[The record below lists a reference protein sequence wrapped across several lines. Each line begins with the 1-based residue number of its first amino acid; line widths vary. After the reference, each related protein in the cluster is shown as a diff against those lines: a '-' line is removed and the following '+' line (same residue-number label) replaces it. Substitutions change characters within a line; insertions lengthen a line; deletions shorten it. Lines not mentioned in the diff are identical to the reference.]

1 MVVFCIDRERT
12 VCYYS
17 SRHIRQT
24 KFRKASEA
32 GRHTSVYPAKATGKE
47 DGRMFNVIKRDGEVA
62 AFQLSKITQAIE
74 KAFQA
79 QEKQYTP
86 DMMEMLGLRVTADFQ
101 NKIKKDQ
108 VSVED
113 IQDSV
118 ENVLIQ
124 CGYSEVAKA
133 YILYRKQRE
142 KVRNMKST
150 ILDYKEIVNSYVKVE
165 DWRVKEN
172 STVTYSVGGLIL
184 SNSGAVTANYWLSEI
199 YDKEIADAHRNADI
213 HIHDLSMLTGYC
225 AGWSLKQLIKEGLG
239 GIEGKIT
246 SAPAKHLSVLCNQM
260 VNFLGIMQN
269 EWAGAQAFSSFDTY
283 LAPFVKADHLT
294 YPEVKKCIEAF
305 IYGVNTPSRWGTQA
319 PFSNITLDWTVPD
332 DLAELPA
339 IVGGKEMDFKYKDC
353 KKEMDMVNKAFI
365 ETMIEGDANGRGFQ
379 YPIPTYSITKEFD
392 WSDTEN
398 NRLLFEMTSKYG
410 TPYFSNYINS
420 DMQPSDVRSMCC
432 RLRLDLR
439 ELRKKTGG
447 YFGSGEST
455 GSVGVVTINMP
466 RIAYLAQDEEEFY
479 ERLDRLMDIS
489 ARSLHIKREVIGKL
503 LDEGLY
509 PYTKRYLGSFDNHFS
524 TIGLV
529 GMNEAGLN
537 ARWLRA
543 DMADEKTQKFT
554 KDVLNHM
561 RERLSDYQEEYGE
574 LYNLEATPAESTA
587 YRLAKHDKKHYP
599 DIITAGHEGDTPY
612 YTNSSHL
619 PVDYT
624 SDIFDALD
632 VQDELQTLYTSGTV
646 FHAFLGEK
654 LPDWKAAA
662 TLVRKIAENYR
673 LPYYTLSPTYSVCK
687 EHGYI
692 AGEHFTCPTCGKKA
706 EVYSRI
712 TGYYRPVQNWNDGK
726 AQEYKNRTVYDILHS
741 GAPAAKPVSTVK
753 QEEQPAVGGKHATRT
768 MVTMTKDD
776 VKIQHPDTVKYLFTT
791 STCPNCKIAKKM
803 LAEAEEEYQLID
815 AEKNP
820 ELVSRYGIMQAPTL
834 VVIEGDET
842 KKYVNAS
849 NIQKYVEENE

>member
-1 MVVFCIDRERT
+1 
-12 VCYYS
+12 
-17 SRHIRQT
+17 
-24 KFRKASEA
+24 
-32 GRHTSVYPAKATGKE
+32 
-47 DGRMFNVIKRDGEVA
+47 MFNVIKRDGEVA

-101 NKIKKDQ
+101 KKIKKDQ

-283 LAPFVKADHLT
+283 LAPFVKTDHLT

-353 KKEMDMVNKAFI
+353 KQEMDMVNKAFI

-466 RIAYLAQDEEEFY
+466 RIAYLSQDEDEFY
-479 ERLDRLMDIS
+479 QRLDRLMDIS

-726 AQEYKNRTVYDILHS
+726 AQEYKNRTVYDILHF
-741 GAPAAKPVSTVK
+741 GAPAEKPVEAVK
-753 QEEQPAVGGKHATRT
+753 EERPAMGGKHPTRT

-776 VKIQHPDTVKYLFTT
+776 VKIQHPDSVKYLFTT
-791 STCPNCKIAKKM
+791 STCPNCKIAKQM

>member
-1 MVVFCIDRERT
+1 
-12 VCYYS
+12 
-17 SRHIRQT
+17 
-24 KFRKASEA
+24 
-32 GRHTSVYPAKATGKE
+32 
-47 DGRMFNVIKRDGEVA
+47 MFQVIKRDG
-62 AFQLSKITQAIE
+62 SKADFTLTKINDAIM
-74 KAFQA
+74 KAFTATQMSYNNDIIDLLA
-79 QEKQYTP
+79 
-86 DMMEMLGLRVTADFQ
+86 LRVTADFQ
-101 NKIKKDQ
+101 KKVENDEIH
-108 VSVED
+108 VED

-118 ENVLIQ
+118 ERVLGQ
-124 CGYSEVAKA
+124 TGYEEVAKA

-142 KVRNMKST
+142 KMRAMKST
-150 ILDYKEIVNSYVKVE
+150 ILDYKDVVNSYVKVE

-199 YDKEIADAHRNADI
+199 YDEEIAEAHRNADI

-239 GIEGKIT
+239 GITGKIT
-246 SAPAKHLSVLCNQM
+246 SAPARHLSVLCNQM

-283 LAPFVKADHLT
+283 LAPFVKVDHLS

-339 IVGGKEMDFKYKDC
+339 LVGGVEMDFKYKDC

-365 ETMIEGDANGRGFQ
+365 ETMIEGDSNGRGFQ
-379 YPIPTYSITKEFD
+379 YPIPTYSITKDFD

-398 NRLLFEMTSKYG
+398 NRLLFEMTAKYG

-447 YFGSGEST
+447 FFGSGEST

-466 RIAYLAQDEEEFY
+466 RIAYLSANKDEFY
-479 ERLDRLMDIS
+479 ARLNHMMDIA
-489 ARSLHIKREVIGKL
+489 ARSLKIKRGVITKL
-503 LDEGLY
+503 LNEGLY
-509 PYTKRYLGSFDNHFS
+509 PYTKRYLGTFENHFS
-524 TIGLV
+524 TIGLI
-529 GMNEAGLN
+529 GMNEVGLN
-537 ARWLRA
+537 ANWLRA
-543 DMADEKTQKFT
+543 DMSDPRTQEFT
-554 KDVLNHM
+554 KEVLNHM
-561 RERLSDYQEEYGE
+561 RERLSDYQEQYGD
-574 LYNLEATPAESTA
+574 LYNLEATPAESTT
-587 YRLAKHDKKHYP
+587 YRLAKHDRKRWPGIK
-599 DIITAGHEGDTPY
+599 TAGKPGDTPY

-624 SDIFDALD
+624 VDIFDALD
-632 VQDELQTLYTSGTV
+632 IQDELQTLYTSGTV

-662 TLVRKIAENYR
+662 SLVRTIASNYK
-673 LPYYTLSPTYSVCK
+673 LPYYTLSPTYSICK
-687 EHGYI
+687 EHGYL
-692 AGEHFTCPTCGKKA
+692 AGEVKVCPHCGAKT

-726 AQEYKNRTVYDILHS
+726 LQEYANRTEYDIDHS
-741 GAPAAKPVSTVK
+741 SLKRPTRSVVTLSNFAEDVEVK
-753 QEEQPAVGGKHATRT
+753 VEQPQ
-768 MVTMTKDD
+768 D
-776 VKIQHPDTVKYLFTT
+776 IKYLFTT
-791 STCPNCKIAKKM
+791 KTCPNCKLVK
-803 LAEAEEEYQLID
+803 EYLKNVPYVTID
-815 AEKNP
+815 AEENM
-820 ELVSRYGIMQAPTL
+820 ELARRYGVMQAPTL
-834 VVIEGDET
+834 VVVNGDSH

-849 NIQKYVEENE
+849 NIKKYVDQLTLVGVE

>member
-1 MVVFCIDRERT
+1 
-12 VCYYS
+12 
-17 SRHIRQT
+17 
-24 KFRKASEA
+24 
-32 GRHTSVYPAKATGKE
+32 
-47 DGRMFNVIKRDGEVA
+47 MFQVIKRDG
-62 AFQLSKITQAIE
+62 SKSDFTLTKINDAIM
-74 KAFQA
+74 KAFTATQMSYNNDIIDLLA
-79 QEKQYTP
+79 
-86 DMMEMLGLRVTADFQ
+86 LRVTADFQ
-101 NKIKKDQ
+101 KKVENDEIH
-108 VSVED
+108 VED

-118 ENVLIQ
+118 ERVLGQ
-124 CGYSEVAKA
+124 AGYEEVAKA

-142 KVRNMKST
+142 KMRAMKST
-150 ILDYKEIVNSYVKVE
+150 ILDYKDVVNSYVKVE

-199 YDKEIADAHRNADI
+199 YDEEIAEAHRNADI

-239 GIEGKIT
+239 GITGKIT
-246 SAPAKHLSVLCNQM
+246 SAPARHLSVLCNQM

-283 LAPFVKADHLT
+283 LAPFVKVDNLS

-339 IVGGKEMDFKYKDC
+339 LVGGVEMDFKYKDC

-365 ETMIEGDANGRGFQ
+365 ETMIEGDSNGRGFQ
-379 YPIPTYSITKEFD
+379 YPIPTYSITKDFD

-398 NRLLFEMTSKYG
+398 NRLLFEMTAKYG

-447 YFGSGEST
+447 FFGSGEST

-466 RIAYLAQDEEEFY
+466 RIAYLSANKDEFY
-479 ERLDRLMDIS
+479 ARLNHMMDIA
-489 ARSLHIKREVIGKL
+489 ARSLKIKRGVITKL
-503 LDEGLY
+503 LNEGLY
-509 PYTKRYLGSFDNHFS
+509 PYTKRYLGTFENHFS
-524 TIGLV
+524 TIGLI
-529 GMNEAGLN
+529 GMNEVGLN
-537 ARWLRA
+537 ANWLRA
-543 DMADEKTQKFT
+543 DMSDPRTQEFT
-554 KDVLNHM
+554 KEVLNHM
-561 RERLSDYQEEYGE
+561 RERLSDYQEQYGD
-574 LYNLEATPAESTA
+574 LYNLEATPAESTT
-587 YRLAKHDKKHYP
+587 YRLAKHDRKRWPGIK
-599 DIITAGHEGDTPY
+599 TAGKPGDTPY

-624 SDIFDALD
+624 VDIFDALD
-632 VQDELQTLYTSGTV
+632 IQDELQTLYTSGTV

-662 TLVRKIAENYR
+662 SLVRTIASNYK
-673 LPYYTLSPTYSVCK
+673 LPYYTLSPTYSICK
-687 EHGYI
+687 EHGYL
-692 AGEHFTCPTCGKKA
+692 AGEVKVCPHCGAKT

-726 AQEYKNRTVYDILHS
+726 LQEYANRTEYDIVHS
-741 GAPAAKPVSTVK
+741 SLKRPTRSVVTLSNFAEDVEVK
-753 QEEQPAVGGKHATRT
+753 VEQPQ
-768 MVTMTKDD
+768 D
-776 VKIQHPDTVKYLFTT
+776 IKYLFTT
-791 STCPNCKIAKKM
+791 KTCPNCKLVK
-803 LAEAEEEYQLID
+803 EYLKNVPYVTID
-815 AEKNP
+815 AEENM
-820 ELVSRYGIMQAPTL
+820 ELARRYGVMQAPTL
-834 VVIEGDET
+834 VVVNGDSH

-849 NIQKYVEENE
+849 NIKKYVDQLTLVGVE

>member
-1 MVVFCIDRERT
+1 
-12 VCYYS
+12 
-17 SRHIRQT
+17 
-24 KFRKASEA
+24 
-32 GRHTSVYPAKATGKE
+32 
-47 DGRMFNVIKRDGEVA
+47 MFQVIKRDG
-62 AFQLSKITQAIE
+62 SKADFTLTKINDAIM
-74 KAFQA
+74 KAFTATQMSYNNDIIDLLA
-79 QEKQYTP
+79 
-86 DMMEMLGLRVTADFQ
+86 LRVTADFQ
-101 NKIKKDQ
+101 KK
-108 VSVED
+108 VENNEIHVED

-118 ENVLIQ
+118 ERVLGQ
-124 CGYSEVAKA
+124 AGYEEVAKA

-142 KVRNMKST
+142 KMRAMKST
-150 ILDYKEIVNSYVKVE
+150 ILDYKDVVNSYVKVE

-199 YDKEIADAHRNADI
+199 YDEEIAEAHRNADI

-239 GIEGKIT
+239 GITGKIT
-246 SAPAKHLSVLCNQM
+246 SAPARHLSVLCNQM

-283 LAPFVKADHLT
+283 LAPFVKVDNLS

-339 IVGGKEMDFKYKDC
+339 LVGGKEMDFKYKDC

-365 ETMIEGDANGRGFQ
+365 ETMIEGDSNGRGFQ
-379 YPIPTYSITKEFD
+379 YPIPTYSITKDFD

-398 NRLLFEMTSKYG
+398 NRLLFEMTAKYG

-447 YFGSGEST
+447 FFGSGEST

-466 RIAYLAQDEEEFY
+466 RIAYLSANKDEFY
-479 ERLDRLMDIS
+479 ARLNHMMDIA
-489 ARSLHIKREVIGKL
+489 ARSLKIKRGVITKL
-503 LDEGLY
+503 LNEGLY
-509 PYTKRYLGSFDNHFS
+509 PYTKRYLGTFENHFS
-524 TIGLV
+524 TIGLI
-529 GMNEAGLN
+529 GMNEVGLN
-537 ARWLRA
+537 ANWLRA
-543 DMADEKTQKFT
+543 DMSDPRTQEFT
-554 KDVLNHM
+554 KEVLNHM
-561 RERLSDYQEEYGE
+561 RERLSDYQEQYGD
-574 LYNLEATPAESTA
+574 LYNLEATPAESTT
-587 YRLAKHDKKHYP
+587 YRLAKHDRKRWPGIK
-599 DIITAGHEGDTPY
+599 TAGKPGDTPY

-624 SDIFDALD
+624 VDIFDALD
-632 VQDELQTLYTSGTV
+632 IQDELQTLYTSGTV

-662 TLVRKIAENYR
+662 SLVRTIASNYK
-673 LPYYTLSPTYSVCK
+673 LPYYTLSPTYSICK
-687 EHGYI
+687 EHGYL
-692 AGEHFTCPTCGKKA
+692 AGEVKVCPHCGAKT

-726 AQEYKNRTVYDILHS
+726 LQEYANRTEYDIAHS
-741 GAPAAKPVSTVK
+741 SLKRPTRSMVTLSNFAEDVEVK
-753 QEEQPAVGGKHATRT
+753 VEQPENIR
-768 MVTMTKDD
+768 
-776 VKIQHPDTVKYLFTT
+776 YLFTT
-791 STCPNCKIAKKM
+791 RTCPNCRLVK
-803 LAEAEEEYQLID
+803 EYLKNVPYVTID
-815 AEKNP
+815 AEENM
-820 ELVSRYGIMQAPTL
+820 ELARRYGVMQAPTL
-834 VVIEGDET
+834 VVVNGDSH

-849 NIQKYVEENE
+849 NIKKYVDQLTLVGVE

>member
-1 MVVFCIDRERT
+1 MLQI
-12 VCYYS
+12 
-17 SRHIRQT
+17 
-24 KFRKASEA
+24 
-32 GRHTSVYPAKATGKE
+32 
-47 DGRMFNVIKRDGEVA
+47 IKRDGTKA
-62 AFQLSKITQAIE
+62 DFTLSKINDAIM
-74 KAFQA
+74 KAFNA
-79 QEKQYTP
+79 T
-86 DMMEMLGLRVTADFQ
+86 EMSYNNDIVDLLALRVTADFQ
-101 NKIKKDQ
+101 SKIKDNAVQ
-108 VSVED
+108 IED
-113 IQDSV
+113 VQDSV
-118 ENVLIQ
+118 EKVLGQ
-124 CGYSEVAKA
+124 AGYEEVAKA
-133 YILYRKQRE
+133 YILYRRQRE
-142 KVRNMKST
+142 KMRAMKST
-150 ILDYKEIVNSYVKVE
+150 ILDYKDVVNSYVKVE

-199 YDKEIADAHRNADI
+199 YDDEIAEAHRNADI

-239 GIEGKIT
+239 GITGKIS

-283 LAPFVKADHLT
+283 LAPFVKVDNLN
-294 YPEVKKCIEAF
+294 YSEVKKCIEAF

-319 PFSNITLDWTVPD
+319 PFSNITLDWTVPE

-365 ETMIEGDANGRGFQ
+365 ETMIEGDSHGRGFQ
-379 YPIPTYSITKEFD
+379 YPIPTYSITKDFD

-420 DMQPSDVRSMCC
+420 DMAPSDVRSMCC

-447 YFGSGEST
+447 FFGSGEST

-466 RIAYLAQDEEEFY
+466 RIAYLAANKSEFY
-479 ERLDRLMDIS
+479 ARLDRMMDIA
-489 ARSLHIKREVIGKL
+489 ARSLKIKRGVISKL

-524 TIGLV
+524 TIGLI
-529 GMNEAGLN
+529 GMNEVGLN
-537 ARWLRA
+537 ANWLRA
-543 DMADEKTQKFT
+543 DMSDPRTQEFT
-554 KDVLNHM
+554 KEVLNHM
-561 RERLSDYQEEYGE
+561 RERLSDYQEQYGD
-574 LYNLEATPAESTA
+574 LYNLEATPAESTT
-587 YRLAKHDKKHYP
+587 YRLAKHDKKRYP
-599 DIITAGHEGDTPY
+599 MIKTAGKEGDTPY

-624 SDIFDALD
+624 TDIFDALD
-632 VQDELQTLYTSGTV
+632 IQDDLQTLYTSGTV

-662 TLVRKIAENYR
+662 SLVRTIAQNYK
-673 LPYYTLSPTYSVCK
+673 LPYYTMSPTYSICK
-687 EHGYI
+687 EHGYL
-692 AGEHFTCPTCGKKA
+692 AGEVKICPHCGAKT

-726 AQEYKNRTVYDILHS
+726 LQEYANRTEYDIANSEL
-741 GAPAAKPVSTVK
+741 KRPVSSVVTLSDY
-753 QEEQPAVGGKHATRT
+753 EGKEA
-768 MVTMTKDD
+768 D
-776 VKIQHPDTVKYLFTT
+776 VKVEKPEGVRYLFTT
-791 STCPNCKIAKKM
+791 KTCPNCALAKSY
-803 LAEAEEEYQLID
+803 LEGIPYVVID
-815 AEKNP
+815 AMENV
-820 ELVSRYGIMQAPTL
+820 ELANRYGIMQAPTL
-834 VVIEGDET
+834 VEVNGDEFT
-842 KKYVNAS
+842 KYVGAPK
-849 NIQKYVEENE
+849 ILKYAQQVKLTV